1 MYTEFVK
8 KIIGTMNMNEHTH
21 AFANSITT
29 QVAITK
35 KHFNRTNANGQI
47 DGQYRIWSATLKKL
61 H

>member
-1 MYTEFVK
+1 
-8 KIIGTMNMNEHTH
+8 MNMNEHTH